1 MSPKLQRK
9 LFDLFNCNYLII
21 IKDTST
27 LDSHVHDME
36 EADGEITYTSETFT
50 QRPLS
55 EVDEDY
61 VMVLKPEMKWQTS
74 YKPIMQEPYNF

>member
-9 LFDLFNCNYLII
+9 LFDLFNCNYII
-21 IKDTST
+21 LIKDNPYV
-27 LDSHVHDME
+27 DSPVTEME
-36 EADGEITYTSETFT
+36 EADGEIVYNSETFD

-74 YKPIMQEPYNF
+74 YKPIMQEQYNF